1 MLTIDAFLSTLITLV
16 GNLDYENIPAKQR
29 ERYNTLLGFK
39 PVRRNGVS
47 AARQITEA
55 GTVNGFAA
63 KAGDYHV
70 RPLNDYHFTDD
81 LGWVVDSD
89 IFRTTYAWLTFEA
102 LGNPPE
108 LDGGWGACRKSVA
121 TWVYDTTRFFPWDSA
136 VIVSTLEADQPLY
149 WGDWL
154 AIGIKGELWPI
165 EAAKH
170 AAYEN
175 MEGVK

>member
-55 GTVNGFAA
+55 GEVNGFAA
-63 KAGDYHV
+63 QIGDYHV
-70 RPLNDYHFTDD
+70 RPVDLAGQFTDD
-81 LGWVVDSD
+81 EGWVVDGD
-89 IFRTTYAWLTFEA
+89 IFRKTYEWLSSKPSPTYYAGFYR
-102 LGNPPE
+102 
-108 LDGGWGACRKSVA
+108 CRKSVS

-154 AIGIKGELWPI
+154 AIGVKGELWPI

-170 AAYEN
+170 SAYEAA
-175 MEGVK
+175 EGVK